1 MSPLQSRMARSALK
15 WSYID
20 LAKNAHV
27 GISTAQE
34 FEKGARVREYS
45 KKKLEKAYLN
55 TGLIEFIGDN
65 GVICKFDLFL
75 EN

>member
-1 MSPLQSRMARSALK
+1 MARSALK

-45 KKKLEKAYLN
+45 KKSWKKHIS
-55 TGLIEFIGDN
+55 TQG
-65 GVICKFDLFL
+65 
-75 EN
+75 